1 MSTSDLSCANDTRNG
16 IPILLVEFT
25 TIGGVVFDHLLYKW
39 KIGEGYVSMLILTC

>member
-25 TIGGVVFDHLLYKW
+25 IIGGVVFDHYYWWSDDHLLYKW
-39 KIGEGYVSMLILTC
+39 SNH